1 MQRVRLISLL
11 TFTAN
16 FEVLV
21 CWDCQTFFNH
31 PNQILLIFFLFFN
44 LVSYFVANATNLWF
58 SNVFRGYRNGTLSE
72 IRLDK
77 VFASKWIKLPHPNPG
92 KPGSISHLLELI
104 LLVAFIFISWKKYVL
119 VKSWFHFYNRANSD
133 VFILL
138 IEMIFKHD
146 YFLQSFSYILNSI
159 AVWTY
164 SRKHDQGHQIL
175 YAELKGCHFNKF
187 WSVNYCYKS
196 K

>member
-58 SNVFRGYRNGTLSE
+58 SDVFRGYRNGTLSE

-77 VFASKWIKLPHPNPG
+77 VFASKGIKLPHPNPD

-119 VKSWFHFYNRANSD
+119 VKSWFHFQNRVNSD
-133 VFILL
+133 VFNFWLKWFSSTIIFFSLSVIFWILSL
-138 IEMIFKHD
+138 FERTVESMTKVIKFFTQTWKGVTSI
-146 YFLQSFSYILNSI
+146 NSG
-159 AVWTY
+159 
-164 SRKHDQGHQIL
+164 Q
-175 YAELKGCHFNKF
+175 
-187 WSVNYCYKS
+187 
-196 K
+196 